1 MFRRH
6 HTESAVMSSTPVRV
20 RTVRVL
26 ADDEE
31 LLAAVERARAFERRV
46 INEQKRRNGTYD
58 RLLRDVESDSANAVA
73 VESREQAPFREGEG
87 EGPL

>member
-46 INEQKRRNGTYD
+46 IN
-58 RLLRDVESDSANAVA
+58 
-73 VESREQAPFREGEG
+73 
-87 EGPL
+87 PLCQP

>member
-31 LLAAVERARAFERRV
+31 LFAAVPAV
-46 INEQKRRNGTYD
+46 
-58 RLLRDVESDSANAVA
+58 LSLRSGDLC
-73 VESREQAPFREGEG
+73 R
-87 EGPL
+87 